1 MLPQAE
7 NIGRMS
13 TLVRGHSAETVHEAE
28 LIQRVKNGEHDLFYQ
43 LVQPYEGRVFAAAM
57 AILRNEADAE
67 DIAQDAILKAFRH
80 ISQFRGEAKFSTWL
94 LQITINEARMRKRR
108 MTIRAMES
116 INEQTDEEGDYRPR
130 EFADWRE
137 IPSES
142 LERKEVRN
150 ALMAALNTLEEKYRS
165 VFVMRDIQ
173 HMSIEETSKVLE
185 ITQASVKTRLLRAR
199 LMLRDLLSPGLNG
212 QWTSKLAFAKG
223 VKPWE

>member
-7 NIGRMS
+7 NIERMP
-13 TLVRGHSAETVHEAE
+13 TLMRERSAETVHEEE
-28 LIQRVKNGEHDLFYQ
+28 LIQRVKSGEHNLFYQ
-43 LVQPYEGRVFAAAM
+43 LIQPYEGRVFAAAM

-94 LQITINEARMRKRR
+94 LQITINEARMQKRR

-116 INEQTDEEGDYRPR
+116 INEQRDDESDYQPR

-150 ALMAALNTLEEKYRS
+150 ALMEALNTLEEKYRS

-173 HMSIEETSKVLE
+173 HLSIEETAKVLD

-212 QWTSKLAFAKG
+212 QWTSKLTFAKG

>member
-1 MLPQAE
+1 MSSQARHIQGMTTLLQE
-7 NIGRMS
+7 N
-13 TLVRGHSAETVHEAE
+13 SAETAREAE
-28 LIQRVKNGEHDLFYQ
+28 LILRVKSGDHDVFYQ
-43 LVQPYEGRVFAAAM
+43 LIQPYERRVFATAM

-67 DIAQDAILKAFRH
+67 DVAQDSILKAFRH

-116 INEQTDEEGDYRPR
+116 ISEQPDDEREYRPR

-150 ALMAALNTLEEKYRS
+150 ALIEALNTLEEKYRS

-173 HMSIEETSKVLE
+173 HLSIEETAKVLD
-185 ITQASVKTRLLRAR
+185 ITQASVKTRLLPAR

-212 QWTSKLAFAKG
+212 QWTAKLAFAKG

>member
-1 MLPQAE
+1 MSSQARHIQGMTTLLQE
-7 NIGRMS
+7 N
-13 TLVRGHSAETVHEAE
+13 SAETAREAE
-28 LIQRVKNGEHDLFYQ
+28 LILRVKSGDHDVFYQ
-43 LVQPYEGRVFAAAM
+43 LIQPYERRVFATAM

-67 DIAQDAILKAFRH
+67 DVAQDSILKAFRH

-108 MTIRAMES
+108 MTIRNMES
-116 INEQTDEEGDYRPR
+116 INEIDEDGDYRPR

-150 ALMAALNTLEEKYRS
+150 ALIAALNTLEEKYRS

-173 HMSIEETSKVLE
+173 HLSIEETSKVLD

>member
-1 MLPQAE
+1 MLPEAQ
-7 NIGRMS
+7 NIQRMP
-13 TLVRGHSAETVHEAE
+13 TFVREQSAETTHEAE
-28 LIQRVKNGEHDLFYQ
+28 LIQRVKDGEHDLFYQ
-43 LVQPYEGRVFAAAM
+43 LIRPYEGRVFATAM
-57 AILRNEADAE
+57 AILRNEAGAE

-80 ISQFRGEAKFSTWL
+80 ISTFRGEAKFSTWL

-116 INEQTDEEGDYRPR
+116 INETDEKDDYRPR

-150 ALMAALNTLEEKYRS
+150 ALTAALNTLEEKYRS

-173 HMSIEETSKVLE
+173 HMSIEETSKVLD
-185 ITQASVKTRLLRAR
+185 ITQAAVKTRLLRAR

>member
-1 MLPQAE
+1 VVKE
-7 NIGRMS
+7 R
-13 TLVRGHSAETVHEAE
+13 SAETAYEVE
-28 LIQRVKNGEHDLFYQ
+28 LIQRVKNGEHDLFYR
-43 LVQPYEGRVFAAAM
+43 LIQPYEGRVFATAM

-130 EFADWRE
+130 QFADWRE

-150 ALMAALNTLEEKYRS
+150 ALMSALNTLEEKYRS
-165 VFVMRDIQ
+165 VFVMRDIE
-173 HMSIEETSKVLE
+173 HLSIEETAKVLE

>member
-1 MLPQAE
+1 MLSQPQHLQ
-7 NIGRMS
+7 RMS
-13 TLVRGHSAETVHEAE
+13 TLVQKHSAETAQEAE
-28 LIQRVKNGEHDLFYQ
+28 LILRVKSGEHDLFYH
-43 LVQPYEGRVFAAAM
+43 LIQPYEGRVFATAM

-67 DIAQDAILKAFRH
+67 DTAQDSILKAFRH

-108 MTIRAMES
+108 MTIRNMES
-116 INEQTDEEGDYRPR
+116 INEIDEDGDYRPR

-150 ALMAALNTLEEKYRS
+150 ALIAALNTLEEKYRS

-173 HMSIEETSKVLE
+173 HLSIEETSKVLD

>member
-1 MLPQAE
+1 MLSQAQQIE
-7 NIGRMS
+7 RMTS
-13 TLVRGHSAETVHEAE
+13 LLQGNSSETSREAE
-28 LIQRVKNGEHDLFYQ
+28 LIRRVKSGERDVFYQ
-43 LVQPYEGRVFAAAM
+43 LIQPYERRVFATAM

-67 DIAQDAILKAFRH
+67 DVAQDSILKAFRH

-108 MTIRAMES
+108 MTIRVMES
-116 INEQTDEEGDYRPR
+116 INEQREEESDYRPR

-150 ALMAALNTLEEKYRS
+150 ALFAALNTLEEKYRS

-173 HMSIEETSKVLE
+173 HMSIELTAKVLE

-199 LMLRDLLSPGLNG
+199 LRLRDLLSPGLNG
-212 QWTSKLAFAKG
+212 QWTSKLAYAKG

>member
-1 MLPQAE
+1 MFPQALFFKGMATTVKE
-7 NIGRMS
+7 
-13 TLVRGHSAETVHEAE
+13 HSDERAYEVE
-28 LIQRVKNGEHDLFYQ
+28 LIQRVKNGEHDLFYP
-43 LVQPYEGRVFAAAM
+43 LIRPYEGRIFATAM
-57 AILRNEADAE
+57 AILKNEADAE
-67 DIAQDAILKAFRH
+67 DIAQDSILKAFRH

-108 MTIRAMES
+108 MTIRYMES
-116 INEQTDEEGDYRPR
+116 INEADEEGDYRPR
-130 EFADWRE
+130 EFADWSE

-173 HMSIEETSKVLE
+173 HLSIEETSKVLD

-212 QWTSKLAFAKG
+212 QWSSKLAFAKG

>member
-1 MLPQAE
+1 MPPQAQS
-7 NIGRMS
+7 IQGIP
-13 TLVRGHSAETVHEAE
+13 TLAQEHSAENALEAE
-28 LIQRVKNGEHDLFYQ
+28 LIRRVKNGEHDLFYQ
-43 LVQPYEGRVFAAAM
+43 LIQPYEGRVFATAM
-57 AILRNEADAE
+57 AISRNEADAE
-67 DIAQDAILKAFRH
+67 DIAQDSILKAFRH

-116 INEQTDEEGDYRPR
+116 INEPDEEGDYRPR

-173 HMSIEETSKVLE
+173 HLSIEETSKVLD

-212 QWTSKLAFAKG
+212 HWTSKLAFARG

>member
-1 MLPQAE
+1 MLSQAQQIE
-7 NIGRMS
+7 RMTS
-13 TLVRGHSAETVHEAE
+13 LLQGNSSETSREAV
-28 LIQRVKNGEHDLFYQ
+28 LIRRVKSGERDVFYQ
-43 LVQPYEGRVFAAAM
+43 LIQPCERRVFATAM

-67 DIAQDAILKAFRH
+67 DVAQDSILKAFRH

-130 EFADWRE
+130 QFADWRE

-150 ALMAALNTLEEKYRS
+150 ALMSALNTLEEKYRS
-165 VFVMRDIQ
+165 VFVMRDIE
-173 HMSIEETSKVLE
+173 HLSIEETAKVLE

>member
-1 MLPQAE
+1 MSSQARHIQGMTTLLQE
-7 NIGRMS
+7 N
-13 TLVRGHSAETVHEAE
+13 SAETAREAE
-28 LIQRVKNGEHDLFYQ
+28 LILRVKSGDHDVFYQ
-43 LVQPYEGRVFAAAM
+43 LIQPYERRVFATAM

-67 DIAQDAILKAFRH
+67 DTAQDSILKAFRH

-108 MTIRAMES
+108 MTIRNMES
-116 INEQTDEEGDYRPR
+116 INEIDEDGDYRPR

-150 ALMAALNTLEEKYRS
+150 ALIAALNTLEEKYRS

-173 HMSIEETSKVLE
+173 HLSIEETSKVLD